1 MNLVAFRTEVDPVL
15 LSEQM
20 AERGWQGMSPRKD
33 PPTFRC
39 IVLPHMENRI
49 PQFTADLK
57 EVNASLT
64 R

>member
-1 MNLVAFRTEVDPVL
+1 MNLVAFRTEVDPML

-20 AERGWQGMSPRKD
+20 TERGWKGMSPLKD

-39 IVLPHMENRI
+39 IVLPHMERRI
-49 PQFTADLK
+49 PQFIADLK

-64 R
+64 K